1 MFTFDTNIIDKT
13 DSHSMISALAITFN
27 EELHIEDYI
36 KSLSFADEIIIID
49 SFSTDKTVALAEKYD
64 VTIIQREFKNFSDQ
78 KNFAIAQA
86 KHDWVT
92 FFDLDEKVSP
102 ELAKEI
108 IDTVNS
114 KNPLKAYNVKRS
126 FNFMGKRIKY
136 SGFQTD
142 VAVRLFNKNYC
153 KYNGKAVH
161 EAIETEEK
169 IGQLKYALDHQTYK
183 SFDNYNQK
191 LSHYSKLQA
200 EELYKKNV
208 RPNLYHFLF
217 RPWYRFMHQYFL
229 RLGFM
234 DGKEG
239 FIISYVHAFSVYKR
253 YIQLWAIYRNIN

>member
-1 MFTFDTNIIDKT
+1 
-13 DSHSMISALAITFN
+13 MISALAITFN

-49 SFSTDKTVALAEKYD
+49 SFSTDNTVALAEKYN
-64 VTIIQREFKNFSDQ
+64 VKIIKREFKNFSDQ
-78 KNFAIAQA
+78 KNFAISQA
-86 KHDWVT
+86 KNDWVT

-102 ELAKEI
+102 ELANEI
-108 IDTVNS
+108 LTTLKS

-161 EAIETEEK
+161 EGIETNEAV
-169 IGQLKYALDHQTYK
+169 GQLKHALDHQTYK

-253 YIQLWAIYRNIN
+253 YVQLWALYRNID

>member
-1 MFTFDTNIIDKT
+1 
-13 DSHSMISALAITFN
+13 MISALAITYN
-27 EELHIEDYI
+27 EEHHIESYI
-36 KSLSFADEIIIID
+36 ESLSFADEIIIVD
-49 SFSTDKTVALAEKYD
+49 SFSTDKTVALAQKHNIK
-64 VTIIQREFKNFSDQ
+64 VIKRKFKNFSDQ
-78 KNFAIAQA
+78 KNFAISQA
-86 KHDWVT
+86 KNDWVV

-102 ELAKEI
+102 QLAKEI
-108 IDTVNS
+108 VDTVNS
-114 KNPLKAYNVKRS
+114 KNPLKAYRVKRS

-142 VAVRLFNKNYC
+142 VAIRLFNKNYC

-161 EAIETEEK
+161 ETIETKEEV
-169 IGQLKYALDHQTYK
+169 GQLKHEADHQTYK
-183 SFDNYNQK
+183 SFDNYNEK
-191 LSHYSKLQA
+191 LSKYSKLQA

-229 RLGFM
+229 RLGFL

-253 YIQLWAIYRNIN
+253 YIQLWALYRNIE